1 MAAAGGRSSGVAK
14 RAFEISECSL
24 HYACLYDICQ
34 QACVN
39 TIWRQHA
46 ARAFVVVVENIVP
59 SMNEIWHTVFQSE
72 EERNNAEKR
81 VGRVVHACAEDHILL
96 DMTEFRHFVRLQICW
111 HRHWKRS
118 AERLLAQTP
127 SRSVRTVDVR
137 CFIGMLLA
145 TIHQKSAGTAICDRI
160 LHLCPVRAITESA
173 INNLSYAYRRDCWSR
188 FCIPSILG
196 VLEQASA
203 PGLNFWRRLEEG
215 AKTKTDRVR

>member
-1 MAAAGGRSSGVAK
+1 MAAAGGRSRGVAE
-14 RAFEISECSL
+14 RAFEMSEISE
-24 HYACLYDICQ
+24 YACLYDFCQ

-59 SMNEIWHTVFQSE
+59 SMNELWHTVFQSE
-72 EERNNAEKR
+72 EERNNAEIR
-81 VGRVVHACAEDHILL
+81 VERVVRECAEDHCDLN
-96 DMTEFRHFVRLQICW
+96 MTEFRHFVRLQICC

-118 AERLLAQTP
+118 AEVLPIARF
-127 SRSVRTVDVR
+127 VRAVDVR

-215 AKTKTDRVR
+215 ATTKTDRVR